1 MHCAHRERKSLS
13 SSTSFHKNSWIHLN
27 FIALIKIII
36 AFLHLALP
44 RRSTDSNRVSRIQA
58 ISFLFICIAKSAE
71 KRRLSFST
79 FYWSAFFVGG

>member
-27 FIALIKIII
+27 FIIKLII

-44 RRSTDSNRVSRIQA
+44 RRFADSNGVSRIQA
-58 ISFLFICIAKSAE
+58 IYFLFICIAKSTE

-79 FYWSAFFVGG
+79 FYSSAFFVGR